1 VRALRLL
8 TEFLEASMA
17 ECSGTTVGFGGQE
30 RERPIFL
37 AYTSQSAVQVCCTVA
52 DGKPAVLLTLLK
64 KNTARLEKKFG
75 R

>member
-17 ECSGTTVGFGGQE
+17 AECGGTTVGFGGSRGKGLFPLPTQVNQL
-30 RERPIFL
+30 FK
-37 AYTSQSAVQVCCTVA
+37 SAAVVA

-64 KNTARLEKKFG
+64 KRRPAGKKFG